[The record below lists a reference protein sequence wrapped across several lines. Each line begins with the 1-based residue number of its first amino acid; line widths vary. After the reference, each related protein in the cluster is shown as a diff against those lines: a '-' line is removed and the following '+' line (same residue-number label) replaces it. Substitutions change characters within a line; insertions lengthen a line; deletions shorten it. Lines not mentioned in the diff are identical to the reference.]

1 MLTETQINNFFSNT
15 SFAGLLSL
23 YVMKLSL
30 EKKTAFD
37 RNDFSKHVKIVP
49 SDYLYGFIVACSSF
63 EMLSYNNKGPII
75 TVLSM
80 NPIVQSK
87 ILPELNR
94 MAENEE
100 NWKNYIQEIVKYF
113 D

>member
-1 MLTETQINNFFSNT
+1 MLTDIQINNFFSST

-23 YVMKLSL
+23 YTMKLSL

-63 EMLSYNNKGPII
+63 EILDFNNKGSII
-75 TVLSM
+75 TVVSINSIVESRILS
-80 NPIVQSK
+80 
-87 ILPELNR
+87 ELNR
-94 MAENEE
+94 MAENQDSWKSYIEE
-100 NWKNYIQEIVKYF
+100 VTKYF
-113 D
+113 N